1 MFSSPHEALAARE
14 HAFRLLQAGMLT
26 HHQFQTVAN
35 AAEQHLAHHIHGR
48 MNPMWRFVGGGPPRT
63 K

>member
-1 MFSSPHEALAARE
+1 
-14 HAFRLLQAGMLT
+14 MLT